1 MVAAPSYAAFSAL
14 RFHCALP
21 LVTLHGR
28 RCFTRAPCDSIMR
41 SRATCLLFVLGTLGA
56 GVACADDDPADDGR
70 TPAEARWADR
80 IEAPR
85 LTRTDVQSEP
95 LRSLPGYRSELN
107 ELSYRWWLSSGR
119 ADVGLGL
126 GAVSYGLRPVGGS
139 VGLAGDESSKV
150 LATGTVLTLGMRYRT
165 SAHSTLFADAAGV
178 HGLGLEGGGAIVGK
192 VGVDFKLA
200 QSRWNIAYGGLGLRL
215 NGEVIEDPNIPIAV
229 QSGDI
234 LQRGKRRFVRLRIP

>member
-1 MVAAPSYAAFSAL
+1 MVAALSYAAFSAV

-21 LVTLHGR
+21 LVTLHGSAVN
-28 RCFTRAPCDSIMR
+28 FTRAPCDSIMR
-41 SRATCLLFVLGTLGA
+41 SCATCLLFVLGTLGA
-56 GVACADDDPADDGR
+56 GVSCADDDLAEDAR
-70 TPAEARWADR
+70 AVTEARWADR

-126 GAVSYGLRPVGGS
+126 GTVSYGLRPIGGFVG
-139 VGLAGDESSKV
+139 VAGDESSKV

-178 HGLGLEGGGAIVGK
+178 HGLGLEGGGVIVGK

-215 NGEVIEDPNIPIAV
+215 NGDTRMT
-229 QSGDI
+229 
-234 LQRGKRRFVRLRIP
+234 LRVRKGGLAIYMRSSF

>member
-1 MVAAPSYAAFSAL
+1 
-14 RFHCALP
+14 
-21 LVTLHGR
+21 
-28 RCFTRAPCDSIMR
+28 MR
-41 SRATCLLFVLGTLGA
+41 SCATCLLFVLGTLGA
-56 GVACADDDPADDGR
+56 GVSCADDDLPDDGR
-70 TPAEARWADR
+70 AVNEARWADR
-80 IEAPR
+80 IEVPR

-126 GAVSYGLRPVGGS
+126 GRVSYGLRPISGFVGGS
-139 VGLAGDESSKV
+139 VGAMGDESSKV

-178 HGLGLEGGGAIVGK
+178 HGLGLEGGGVIVGK

-215 NGEVIEDPNIPIAV
+215 NGDTRMT
-229 QSGDI
+229 
-234 LQRGKRRFVRLRIP
+234 LRVRKGGLAIYMRSSF

>member
-1 MVAAPSYAAFSAL
+1 
-14 RFHCALP
+14 
-21 LVTLHGR
+21 
-28 RCFTRAPCDSIMR
+28 MR
-41 SRATCLLFVLGTLGA
+41 SCATCLLFVLGTLGA
-56 GVACADDDPADDGR
+56 GLSCADDDLPDDGR
-70 TPAEARWADR
+70 ALTEARWADR
-80 IEAPR
+80 IEALR

-126 GAVSYGLRPVGGS
+126 GTVSYGLRPISGFVGGS
-139 VGLAGDESSKV
+139 VGAMGDESSKV

-178 HGLGLEGGGAIVGK
+178 RGLGLEGGGAIVGK

-215 NGEVIEDPNIPIAV
+215 NGDTRMTLRVR
-229 QSGDI
+229 
-234 LQRGKRRFVRLRIP
+234 RGGVAIYMRSSF